1 MRLFNKLFHSKTTP
15 KETVVP
21 DEYIKQYPEPQ
32 EVLQKILDIVPGT
45 GYLLYQ
51 YTKHSNI
58 SKEWKFWAMDLMEN
72 GLGTPSVIQ
81 LAGEDLDMDYWSFS
95 NLLETVFQELGIEVN
110 QEVFHCAYVMGIAQE
125 VLHGERTART
135 GFELLSQA
143 TIETNYKAP
152 FYDFYCWLDHAD
164 ELEYYTI
171 KGSGLYKDNVEEWMK
186 QFFEKL
192 VKVNP
197 KYCSNTVR

>member
-1 MRLFNKLFHSKTTP
+1 M
-15 KETVVP
+15 VP

-81 LAGEDLDMDYWSFS
+81 LAGEDLDMDYIILFETFTIGRDYIDKKEFKQTRKENEVEMDINELRRLEQNHHIPPLAP
-95 NLLETVFQELGIEVN
+95 NLKAAVDQLFKKEL
-110 QEVFHCAYVMGIAQE
+110 
-125 VLHGERTART
+125 
-135 GFELLSQA
+135 
-143 TIETNYKAP
+143 K
-152 FYDFYCWLDHAD
+152 
-164 ELEYYTI
+164 
-171 KGSGLYKDNVEEWMK
+171 K
-186 QFFEKL
+186 
-192 VKVNP
+192 
-197 KYCSNTVR
+197 

>member
-1 MRLFNKLFHSKTTP
+1 MILFDKLFHSKATP
-15 KETVVP
+15 QETVVP

-110 QEVFHCAYVMGIAQE
+110 QEVFHCAYVLNIAQE
-125 VLHGERTART
+125 VLQGGRTARS

-143 TIETNYKAP
+143 TIDTGYKEP
-152 FYDFYCWLDHAD
+152 FYDFFCWLDNVD

-171 KGSGLYKDNVEEWMK
+171 KGSGLHKGNEEEWMK